1 VLNLAKFFIPVL
13 FSFLRVVYMS
23 RLAVVAIIVAGVLAA
38 AVLQQYVSVSGD
50 IATEV
55 GLSTWWW
62 RVPVYVYVY
71 ANLINAYR
79 IIGTNPW
86 VSLFIDY
93 SSQMNPDFSDVRFV
107 YNGNYMGTY
116 WRFVFSTTSANVYV
130 QLPSDSKAVVTP
142 YTFYMYYG
150 NPNAKMWGQSNV
162 PAIGFAWRDWE
173 SWYQY
178 DLLEA
183 NGVNLPY
190 TAGYG
195 ILAVWIR
202 ADGSTYY
209 RVSLA
214 KLGGPVY
221 LKVCLLRGI
230 WDINYVNAT
239 SKDFYSYIYD
249 VYKVACYDPTN
260 VNYIDL
266 AIPEKG
272 WYTVS
277 FTWAA
282 GAFGF
287 IDIRDLATNNM
298 FGNAVDVVPMTG
310 DKYRYWLVPVLWNS
324 NYYSYSFGNPEPV
337 AAAVPVVPTVVWNA
351 TVGGSYYE
359 AGYVPRT
366 VTVTVPFFTTVTTS
380 IPVVVPPSTTITT
393 TVYLPVTTITTWIP
407 VEPTTITKTI
417 TVTVPRFIS
426 SVYTTTVTMPVK
438 TPYTTVTSTVT
449 TTASYT
455 TIVNTTTTVTTI
467 TSTLVTSETRYTTIT
482 VTSPWRIT
490 QVSPY
495 TTVTSTITTTI
506 PVTTT
511 VYETA
516 TVPVYYTETLT
527 LSNTGTNALTATVPI
542 TAAVNGAEA
551 TYIYNNPVV
560 IGAGAVT
567 TTTAYWI
574 VRSVE
579 TSTVT
584 TTVGGVAGGVSWLGW
599 VVLLVMLAVM
609 GFAILYLVKRS
620 RL

>member
-1 VLNLAKFFIPVL
+1 
-13 FSFLRVVYMS
+13 MS
-23 RLAVVAIIVAGVLAA
+23 RLAVAIIVVLVAGVLATA
-38 AVLQQYVSVSGD
+38 MLPQYVSGD

-62 RVPVYVYVY
+62 RVKVHVYVY
-71 ANLINAYR
+71 ANLINAYK

-93 SSQMNPDFSDVRFV
+93 RSQMNPDFSDVRFV

-116 WRFVFSTTSANVYV
+116 WRFVSSSTAAIVYV

-162 PAIGFAWRDWE
+162 PAIGFVWRDWQD
-173 SWYQY
+173 WYEY
-178 DLLEA
+178 DMLETK
-183 NGVNLPY
+183 GVNLPY
-190 TAGYG
+190 TAGWG
-195 ILAVWIR
+195 MMALWIR
-202 ADGSTYY
+202 ADSGNTYY
-209 RVSLA
+209 RLSLG
-214 KLGGPVY
+214 KRGGPAF
-221 LKVCLLRGI
+221 LKLCLLRGI
-230 WDINYVNAT
+230 WDINYVDAT
-239 SKDFYSYIYD
+239 AKDFYSYIYD
-249 VYKVACYDPTN
+249 VYNVACYDPTN
-260 VNYIDL
+260 VDYVDL
-266 AIPEKG
+266 AIPERG
-272 WYTVS
+272 WYTVL
-277 FTWAA
+277 FRWAA

-287 IDIRDLATNNM
+287 TDIMDLSTNNM
-298 FGNAVDVVPMTG
+298 FGNAVDVVPMSG

-324 NYYSYSFGNPEPV
+324 NYYSYSFGDPERV
-337 AAAVPVVPTVVWNA
+337 AAAVAAVPTVVWNA
-351 TVGGSYYE
+351 TLGGSYYE
-359 AGYVPRT
+359 VGYMPRT

-380 IPVVVPPSTTITT
+380 IPVVLPPNTTVTT
-393 TVYLPVTTITTWIP
+393 TVYMPITTITTWIP
-407 VEPTTITKTI
+407 IEPTTITKTF
-417 TVTVPRFIS
+417 TVTVPSFTYRE
-426 SVYTTTVTMPVK
+426 YTTTVTMPVK
-438 TPYTTVTSTVT
+438 SPYTVTSTIT

-455 TIVNTTTTVTTI
+455 TVVDTITTVTTI
-467 TSTLVTSETRYTTIT
+467 TSTLVTSSTKYTTVT

-511 VYETA
+511 IYETA

-527 LSNTGTNALTATVPI
+527 LSNTNTATVTTTVPL

-560 IGAGAVT
+560 IGPEAGPEAI
-567 TTTAYWI
+567 TTTAYWV

-579 TSTVT
+579 TTTVT
-584 TTVGGVAGGVSWLGW
+584 TTVGAAAAGVSWLGW

-609 GFAILYLVKRS
+609 GFAIFYLVKRS